1 MLASAPKGEVREK
14 EDEDTLRPVY
24 IRGQKRHMVLTETA
38 EPRGPFPNLQ
48 LPRGFPVPR
57 VWPASPSICNPPR
70 TIWDRDRLHLHVR
83 RLRQAASSPQMCRP
97 GHPLTPSTHGHRV
110 AWRVLTVGHCSQ
122 GAVYDG
128 DPAVEGTVHPPS
140 VGAGGGEAGL
150 ARRGEG
156 TARLGGAHGS
166 RVSDRD
172 TQLVLSAT
180 TAKSHYLGTHVKN

>member
-1 MLASAPKGEVREK
+1 
-14 EDEDTLRPVY
+14 
-24 IRGQKRHMVLTETA
+24 MVLTETA

-83 RLRQAASSPQMCRP
+83 RLRHAASSPQMCRP

-128 DPAVEGTVHPPS
+128 DQAVEGTVHPPS

-156 TARLGGAHGS
+156 TARLGGAQDS

-172 TQLVLSAT
+172 TRLVLSAT
-180 TAKSHYLGTHVKN
+180 SLPPVFGCAFRTHAIGRQTVQ